1 MKQMPQQQQQQQQKR
16 LSQRLGTERKLLPID
31 HHH

>member
-16 LSQRLGTERKLLPID
+16 LSQRSGTKRKLLPID